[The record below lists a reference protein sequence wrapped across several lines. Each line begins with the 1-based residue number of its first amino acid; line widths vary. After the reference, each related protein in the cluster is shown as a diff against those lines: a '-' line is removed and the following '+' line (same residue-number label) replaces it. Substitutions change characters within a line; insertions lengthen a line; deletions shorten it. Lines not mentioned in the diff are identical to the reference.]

1 MVGYFNNVWHDVIC
15 ALFETLEEVGLW
27 YWPRRMAFRVGK
39 KLDWWTKNLSSF
51 QTNVYVMA
59 ARMVHCKRA
68 SIWMAGAKAHY
79 YCNDSW
85 LEGY

>member
-39 KLDWWTKNLSSF
+39 KLDWWT
-51 QTNVYVMA
+51 
-59 ARMVHCKRA
+59 